1 MCQEFAESLPS
12 KSMTSNKKT
21 QQINAN
27 NNNWLPL
34 AFYENETKFDKLFP
48 NLIFGKN
55 SEDVNFRVRRKSETL
70 GAGGD
75 DAGDEGP
82 VAQLVVQ
89 RLLVRPVGSF
99 ANLPEM
105 RMIF

>member
-1 MCQEFAESLPS
+1 
-12 KSMTSNKKT
+12 MT
-21 QQINAN
+21 
-27 NNNWLPL
+27 
-34 AFYENETKFDKLFP
+34 FYENETKFDKLFP

-55 SEDVNFRVRRKSETL
+55 SKNMNFRVRRESETL

-105 RMIF
+105 RMIFWQTWKRFKEMIGSTNFELIFYKITTI